1 MSEHDRFDDDLAAYA
16 LGALPP
22 GEAAALERHLEGC
35 ESCRARLRWL
45 SPAVD
50 VLPAAVEQ
58 RSPPERLRENLM
70 EVVRAE
76 ANPAAPARQPW
87 WRSLGALT
95 MRPAA
100 GLAAVILIIAGI
112 GAGYLLR
119 GSDSTETSTVQAEAL
134 TGAPASATLERDGDT
149 STLHVHEMPPIGPDQ
164 VYEVWIQ
171 RDGRMDP
178 LSTFVLSADGTAEA
192 AVPGSLSGGEAVLVT
207 REPRGGSPQ
216 PTTQPLL
223 RVPL

>member
-76 ANPAAPARQPW
+76 ANPAAPARRPW